1 MHRGAISTVCGL
13 TAMVLSISPSAAGK
27 AEDAFL
33 AGLAGSW
40 VGTGSIAGGINGP
53 MTCSLTFRQTSAGT
67 HFSGSCNVKGM
78 GGQSFSG
85 DLAYNDAAHRYEAG
99 SPGETPVVGTKKGKS
114 VVFVTETDSL
124 AGTGTSTMTVSA
136 NKISIDTRIDASSM
150 RDASKSHVSFARQG

>member
-1 MHRGAISTVCGL
+1 MHRA
-13 TAMVLSISPSAAGK
+13 VLSAACLLSLALSASPSSAGK

-40 VGTGSIAGGINGP
+40 VGTGSITGGINGP
-53 MTCSLTFRQTSAGT
+53 MTCSLSFQQTHAGT
-67 HFSGSCNVKGM
+67 HFSGRCTVQGM

-99 SPGETPVVGTKKGKS
+99 SPGETPVIGAKKGKS

-136 NKISIDTRIDASSM
+136 TKISIDTRIDASSM
-150 RDASKSHVSFARQG
+150 RGPSKSHVSFVRQG

>member
-40 VGTGSIAGGINGP
+40 IGTGSIAGGINGP

-85 DLAYNDAAHRYEAG
+85 DLAYNEAKHRYEAG
-99 SPGETPVVGTKKGKS
+99 SPGETPVIGAKKGKS

-136 NKISIDTRIDASSM
+136 TKISIDTMIDASSM